1 MARRPEAR
9 DAAPGRKAEP
19 GHCPCDGGKLGESVE
34 YVRGLFERAG
44 EFLDPDPHAEGNLLV
59 IFRDPPGC
67 LARCLELLGIEGME
81 TSDEGGTAR
90 YVVIYEEDAV
100 RRFLSVVRPSIPD
113 VEPLARKIASYI

>member
-1 MARRPEAR
+1 
-9 DAAPGRKAEP
+9 
-19 GHCPCDGGKLGESVE
+19 
-34 YVRGLFERAG
+34 
-44 EFLDPDPHAEGNLLV
+44 
-59 IFRDPPGC
+59 
-67 LARCLELLGIEGME
+67 ME